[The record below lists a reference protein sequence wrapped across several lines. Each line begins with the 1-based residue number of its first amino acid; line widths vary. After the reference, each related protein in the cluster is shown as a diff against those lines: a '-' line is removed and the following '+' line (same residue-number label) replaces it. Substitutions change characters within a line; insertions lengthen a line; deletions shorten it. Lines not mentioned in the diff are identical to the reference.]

1 MQDSEEG
8 AEQDEPAGEDGVL
21 VSRVRVIEGQ
31 PLVERAEAYR
41 ALHSELAQ
49 RLEQAPGE
57 A

>member
-1 MQDSEEG
+1 MQGSEEG
-8 AEQDEPAGEDGVL
+8 ATPDGAAGEDGVL

-41 ALHSELAQ
+41 ALHTELAQ

>member
-1 MQDSEEG
+1 MQGSEEDG
-8 AEQDEPAGEDGVL
+8 GAGEDGVL

-41 ALHSELAQ
+41 ALHTELAQ